1 MRLGASPQFTDL
13 SAAPLSIVMPRIAM
27 HHRPIRILAAGIFV
41 ASALLAAKP
50 VAQDARELNEK
61 FQAGMAAH
69 QAKNY
74 AKSIPLF
81 EEVYGKLPVTEQLKR
96 VCAYNVACGL
106 SLQGGKVDEAFAW
119 LDKAVEAGFGINSEN
134 GDQPGDLDLAKT
146 DTDLDSLR
154 KDPRFEKWISRVA
167 DVRARAEAILKDLET
182 PSFYA
187 PEGLDAKKAA
197 PLVVLCHGAGDNKKN
212 FLERNW
218 KDVADGLGLRLVSV
232 PGPESTAAQSFRWYK
247 PGSDGMEAI
256 RNGVE
261 ARVLS
266 AVEAAKKQWAVDPA
280 QVILAGFSQG
290 AFVAL
295 HTALRNPAVFQGAVV
310 IAGFADEA
318 ALTEAL
324 AKPEA
329 KKLRMVGI
337 AGKLD
342 KRSHEQLS
350 KAHAAMAA
358 AGIVSDFREH
368 DGGHTFPK
376 DRAAALQSALAFL
389 SGKAGSEPKP
399 ASAPAGGEKK

>member
-1 MRLGASPQFTDL
+1 
-13 SAAPLSIVMPRIAM
+13 M
-27 HHRPIRILAAGIFV
+27 HHRPVRTLAAGLFV
-41 ASALLAAKP
+41 ASALLAAEP
-50 VAQDARELNEK
+50 AAQDARELNEK

-81 EEVYGKLPVTEQLKR
+81 EELYEKLPATEQLKR
-96 VCAYNVACGL
+96 VCAYNAACGL
-106 SLQGGKVDEAFAW
+106 ALQGGKVDEAFAW
-119 LDKAVEAGFGINSEN
+119 LEKAVEAGFGINSEN

-154 KDPRFEKWISRVA
+154 KDPRFEKWIAKVA
-167 DVRARAEAILKDLET
+167 EVRARAEAILKDLET
-182 PSFYA
+182 PLLYA
-187 PEGLDAKKAA
+187 PEVLDAKKAA

-218 KDVADGLGLRLVSV
+218 KDVADALGLRLVSV
-232 PGPESTAAQSFRWYK
+232 PGPEATAAQSFRWYK
-247 PGSDGMEAI
+247 PGSDGMEAV

-266 AVEAAKKQWAVDPA
+266 AVEAAKKQWAVEPT

-290 AFVAL
+290 AFIAL
-295 HTALRNPAVFQGAVV
+295 HTALRNPGVFQGALV
-310 IAGFADEA
+310 IAGFADDA
-318 ALTEAL
+318 ALAEAL
-324 AKPEA
+324 AKPET

-350 KAHAAMAA
+350 KTHAAMAA
-358 AGIVSDFREH
+358 AGIASEFREH

-376 DRAAALQSALAFL
+376 DRAAAIQSALAFL
-389 SGKAGSEPKP
+389 TGKSGSDGKP
-399 ASAPAGGEKK
+399 ASAPSSSDKK